1 MSRAARILAELE
13 SERSVSADDLADSIV
28 VSRRTIA
35 NEIATLQYL
44 MGTAASITL
53 TDGRYRLLIADPPRY
68 RAVRASVAGEPSFN
82 DPVVRA
88 SYIVAKLFHAL
99 VPVRIDDLAAGM
111 SVSRTTVVG
120 DIARVRDLVAESELT
135 IDGRPNAGLTLSG
148 PELQQRLHVLRWHF
162 PMAYP
167 ADSASARVELMV
179 HQLASEVRLDSSVVP
194 ELSRWAIV
202 AVDRARTERRIDDL
216 SERYAGLAA
225 TPAHELATTLSERIS
240 ASLNV
245 RLDGGDRVFLALP
258 VAGMRAPEN
267 HEAAE
272 RFAVSDTAVLVNDV
286 LAAVQAEMEIDLTD
300 SGFLSEFGRHLAYMI
315 NRMRYRIWVDDAGV
329 ANIRHEFPVSYRMA
343 TVAAEVVAEQVGMP
357 VDEAEVSFLAAY
369 FQVFLESRK
378 RSGASPL
385 SIVIVAS
392 TGRVTAELVRLQLS
406 KLLPTSAHFV
416 IVALADATPDR
427 FEGAD
432 LVVVTGDD
440 ELACT
445 APVLHITRILDS
457 SALERQLERLK
468 LRLPVAAAGRPGS
481 VIAASLDDQHFF
493 ALPSGTDYAD
503 AVDFMTG
510 HLEARG
516 NVEPGFGDRIRAR
529 EEVARMQ
536 LDPWLG
542 FPHAT
547 LETQTDVMLA
557 VGVVAREPGEEGV
570 RLVILL
576 GVPADAGQS
585 HGILVQVYDEV
596 LRLGARRDL
605 LTELSRATSFEDF
618 YYSMHTHTLGERLH

>member
-13 SERSVSADDLADSIV
+13 SERSVSADDLADSIS
-28 VSRRTIA
+28 VSRRTLA
-35 NEIATLQYL
+35 NEIATLQYQ

-53 TDGRYRLLIADPPRY
+53 NDGRYRLLIADPPRY
-68 RAVRASVAGEPSFN
+68 RAVRTNVAGEPSFN

-88 SYIVAKLFHAL
+88 SFIVAKLFHAL
-99 VPVRIDDLAAGM
+99 LPVRIDDLAAGM
-111 SVSRTTVVG
+111 SVGRTTVVG
-120 DIARVRDLVAESELT
+120 DIARVRDTVAESDLT
-135 IDGRPNAGLTLSG
+135 IDGRPNAGLTLNG

-167 ADSASARVELMV
+167 ADDATARVERIV
-179 HQLASEVRLDSSVVP
+179 HQLAAEVRLDSAMVP
-194 ELSRWAIV
+194 ELSRWAVV
-202 AVDRARTERRIDDL
+202 AVDRARTERRIDFL
-216 SERYAGLAA
+216 SQRYAALPM
-225 TPAHELATTLSERIS
+225 TPAHELATTLSARLS
-240 ASLNV
+240 ASLNIH
-245 RLDGGDRVFLALP
+245 LDDGDRVFLALP

-272 RFAVSDTAVLVNDV
+272 RFAVSDTEVLVNDV

-300 SGFLSEFGRHLAYMI
+300 SGFLSEFGRHLAYMV
-315 NRMRYRIWVDDAGV
+315 NRMRYRIWVDDAV
-329 ANIRHEFPVSYRMA
+329 VRNIRHEFPVAYRMA

-357 VDEAEVSFLAAY
+357 VEEAEVSFLAAY

-378 RSGASPL
+378 RSGAAPL
-385 SIVIVAS
+385 SIVIVAT

-406 KLLPTSAHFV
+406 KLLPTSASFA
-416 IVALADATPDR
+416 IVQLADVTPDR
-427 FEGAD
+427 LEGAD
-432 LVVVTGDD
+432 LVVSTGDD
-440 ELACT
+440 EVTCS
-445 APVLHITRILDS
+445 APVLHITRVLDS
-457 SALERQLERLK
+457 TALERQLERLK
-468 LRLPVAAAGRPGS
+468 LRLPVAAVGRSAS

-493 ALPSGTDYAD
+493 AFPSGTDYHD
-503 AVDFMTG
+503 AVDYMSG
-510 HLEARG
+510 YLEARG
-516 NVEPGFGDRIRAR
+516 HVERGFADNIRAR
-529 EEVARMQ
+529 EAVARMQ

-570 RLVILL
+570 RLVVLL

-605 LTELSRATSFEDF
+605 LTELSQATSFEDF

>member
-13 SERSVSADDLADSIV
+13 SERSVSADDLADSIS
-28 VSRRTIA
+28 VSRRTLA
-35 NEIATLQYL
+35 NEIATLQYQ

-53 TDGRYRLLIADPPRY
+53 NDGRYRLLIADPPRY
-68 RAVRASVAGEPSFN
+68 RAVRTNVAGEPSFN

-88 SYIVAKLFHAL
+88 SFIVAKLFHAL
-99 VPVRIDDLAAGM
+99 LPVRIDDLAAGM
-111 SVSRTTVVG
+111 SVGRTTVVG
-120 DIARVRDLVAESELT
+120 DIARVRDTVAESDLT
-135 IDGRPNAGLTLSG
+135 IDGRPNAGLTLNG

-167 ADSASARVELMV
+167 ADDATARVERIV
-179 HQLASEVRLDSSVVP
+179 HQLAAEVRLDSAMVP
-194 ELSRWAIV
+194 ELSRWAVV
-202 AVDRARTERRIDDL
+202 AVDRARTERRIDFL
-216 SERYAGLAA
+216 SQRYAALPM
-225 TPAHELATTLSERIS
+225 TPAHELATTLSERLS
-240 ASLNV
+240 ASLNIH
-245 RLDGGDRVFLALP
+245 LDDGDRVFLALP

-272 RFAVSDTAVLVNDV
+272 RFAVSDTEVLVNDV

-300 SGFLSEFGRHLAYMI
+300 SGFLSEFGRHLAYMV

-329 ANIRHEFPVSYRMA
+329 RNIRHEFPVAYRMA

-357 VDEAEVSFLAAY
+357 VEEAEVSFLAAY

-378 RSGASPL
+378 RSGAAPL
-385 SIVIVAS
+385 SIVIVAT

-406 KLLPTSAHFV
+406 KLLPTSASFA
-416 IVALADATPDR
+416 IVQLADVTPDR
-427 FEGAD
+427 LEGAD
-432 LVVVTGDD
+432 LVVSTGDD
-440 ELACT
+440 EVTCS
-445 APVLHITRILDS
+445 APVLHITRVLDS
-457 SALERQLERLK
+457 TALERQLERLK
-468 LRLPVAAAGRPGS
+468 LRLPVAAVGRSAS

-493 ALPSGTDYAD
+493 AFPSGTDYHD
-503 AVDFMTG
+503 AVDYMSG
-510 HLEARG
+510 YLEARG
-516 NVEPGFGDRIRAR
+516 HVERGFADNIRAR
-529 EEVARMQ
+529 EAVARMQ

-570 RLVILL
+570 RLVVLL

-605 LTELSRATSFEDF
+605 LTELSQATSFEDF

>member
-13 SERSVSADDLADSIV
+13 SERSVSADDLADSIS
-28 VSRRTIA
+28 VSRRTLA
-35 NEIATLQYL
+35 NEIATLQYQ

-53 TDGRYRLLIADPPRY
+53 NDGRYRLLIADPPRY
-68 RAVRASVAGEPSFN
+68 RAVRTNVAGEPSFN

-88 SYIVAKLFHAL
+88 SFIVAKLFHAL
-99 VPVRIDDLAAGM
+99 LPVRIEDLAAGM
-111 SVSRTTVVG
+111 SVGRTTVVG
-120 DIARVRDLVAESELT
+120 DIARVRDTVAESDLT
-135 IDGRPNAGLTLSG
+135 IDGRPNAGLTLNG

-167 ADSASARVELMV
+167 ADDATARVERIV
-179 HQLASEVRLDSSVVP
+179 HQLAAEVRLDSAMVP
-194 ELSRWAIV
+194 ELSRWAVV
-202 AVDRARTERRIDDL
+202 AVDRARTERRIDFL
-216 SERYAGLAA
+216 SQRYAALPM
-225 TPAHELATTLSERIS
+225 TPAHELATTLSARLS
-240 ASLNV
+240 ASLNIH
-245 RLDGGDRVFLALP
+245 LDDGDRVFLALP

-272 RFAVSDTAVLVNDV
+272 RFAVSDTEVLVNDV

-300 SGFLSEFGRHLAYMI
+300 SGFLSEFGRHLAYMV

-329 ANIRHEFPVSYRMA
+329 RNIRHEFPVAYRMA

-357 VDEAEVSFLAAY
+357 VEEAEVSFLAAY

-378 RSGASPL
+378 RSGAAPL
-385 SIVIVAS
+385 SIVIVAT

-406 KLLPTSAHFV
+406 KLLPTSASFA
-416 IVALADATPDR
+416 IVQLADVTPDR
-427 FEGAD
+427 LEGAD
-432 LVVVTGDD
+432 LVVSTGDD
-440 ELACT
+440 EVTCS
-445 APVLHITRILDS
+445 APVLHITRVLDS
-457 SALERQLERLK
+457 TALERQLERLK
-468 LRLPVAAAGRPGS
+468 LRLPVAAVGRSAS

-493 ALPSGTDYAD
+493 AFPSGTDYHD
-503 AVDFMTG
+503 AVDYMSG
-510 HLEARG
+510 YLEARG
-516 NVEPGFGDRIRAR
+516 HVERGFADNIRAR
-529 EEVARMQ
+529 EAVARMQ

-570 RLVILL
+570 RLVVLL

-605 LTELSRATSFEDF
+605 LTELSQATSFEDF